1 MTASLNLICSA
12 SAAKALIDAVRS
24 DLERRFSA
32 REITCESEPYWK
44 DAALV
49 QTAVRFEAQTQPEAA
64 WAQWFTQRFGAGA
77 THRDEQFTEFLCSA
91 AIPELTADPAR
102 VFADLY
108 VPNAMVL

>member
-12 SAAKALIDAVRS
+12 SAARTHVDAVRA

-32 REITCESEPYWK
+32 RLISCESEPYWK

-64 WAQWFTQRFGAGA
+64 WQQWFTHRFGVCT
-77 THRDEQFTEFLCSA
+77 THRDGQFTEYLCSA

-108 VPNAMVL
+108 VPNEMVL

>member
-1 MTASLNLICSA
+1 MTATLNLICSA
-12 SAAKALIDAVRS
+12 SSARTLVDDVRA

-32 REITCESEPYWK
+32 RLLSCESEPYWK

-49 QTAVRFEAQTQPEAA
+49 QTAVRFEAQTQLEAA
-64 WAQWFTQRFGAGA
+64 WAQWFTQRFGART
-77 THRDEQFTEFLCSA
+77 THRDEQFTEYLCSA

-108 VPNAMVL
+108 VPNEMVL